1 MNEIDFLPFE
11 YRQKHAQRQSQPWQ
25 VVASV
30 AIIALVAV
38 AALAQIHR
46 RRAVENELAII
57 SPAYDAAVNQQNRL
71 ADMQT
76 RLKAVKAG
84 AELYTYLHHPWPR
97 SQLLAALVTPLPPEI
112 TLQQVQIV
120 RQVSTAP
127 ASTEI
132 QPLIDKKAEEEARKA
147 LPPAER
153 DLLRLRAQLDPMQT
167 AVILTGTA
175 TESAI
180 LHRYI
185 GELDATDI
193 FDKAELDCF
202 NSLDN
207 SKGGTAIQFR
217 AVLLVQPGYGQPGGP
232 TSPDKNYVAQSNTK
246 KP

>member
-1 MNEIDFLPFE
+1 MNELDFLPIE
-11 YRQKHAQRQSQPWQ
+11 YRRKYAERQSQPWQ
-25 VVASV
+25 VVATV

-38 AALAQIHR
+38 AALVQNYR
-46 RRAVENELAII
+46 RRAAQNELAII
-57 SPAYDAAVNQQNRL
+57 TPAYDAATNQQIRL
-71 ADMQT
+71 AEIQS
-76 RLKAVKAG
+76 RLKVAKAG

-97 SQLLAALVTPLPPEI
+97 SQLLAALVAPLPQEI

-120 RQVSTAP
+120 RQVSATPTPTA
-127 ASTEI
+127 I
-132 QPLIDKKAEEEARKA
+132 QPPVDKKTEEDARKA

-153 DLLRLRAQLDPMQT
+153 DLMRLRDQFDPMQT
-167 AVILTGTA
+167 VVILTGTA
-175 TESAI
+175 TESAL

-202 NSLDN
+202 NSLD
-207 SKGGTAIQFR
+207 STKGGAAVQFR

-232 TSPDKNYVAQSNTK
+232 TGPDKNYVAQSNTN